1 MAANQR
7 PLSPHLQVYRPQI
20 TSVLSI
26 LHRITGL
33 FLAFG
38 SLFLVLWLV
47 ALASGPERYTAVLEA
62 LVSPFGLIM
71 LAGWTFAV
79 FYHLCN
85 GIRHLFWDAGMGFEL
100 AQARTSGWAVV
111 VVSTL
116 LTVAVWAGALVGGAA

>member
-7 PLSPHLQVYRPQI
+7 PLSPHLQIYRPQI

-26 LHRITGL
+26 LHRMTGL

-38 SLFLVLWLV
+38 AMFLVLWLI
-47 ALASGPERYTAVLEA
+47 ALASGPERYTLVLEL
-62 LVSPFGLIM
+62 LVSPPGLIM
-71 LAGWTFAV
+71 LAGWTFAM

-100 AQARTSGWAVV
+100 PQATMSGWAVV
-111 VVSTL
+111 IASAV
-116 LTVAVWAGALVGGAA
+116 LTVAVWAVAILGGGA